1 MRLHLDPWESHADID
16 YHKIKSWKQQEK
28 NHKPHKKEKTIWL
41 MTEFASETVE
51 ARNIGMLFKEV
62 SENKIKSMMNS
73 TSSKIILQK

>member
-1 MRLHLDPWESHADID
+1 
-16 YHKIKSWKQQEK
+16 
-28 NHKPHKKEKTIWL
+28 